1 MTEAPDFQHHVNLAV
16 AHSCNHGLQEKVT
29 EGSEVQ
35 DHPLHRVLVQTGL
48 CEDFFFKFLF
58 VFVKKIMGTVE
69 FAISGLA
76 QVTGSEI
83 WWPCYVPRY
92 INLITLP
99 LPTASGTLLSGF
111 YPLEQSGA
119 G

>member
-1 MTEAPDFQHHVNLAV
+1 MTEAPDSQHHINLAV

-58 VFVKKIMGTVE
+58 VFDKKIMGTVE
-69 FAISGLA
+69 FAISGLFWPRSLA
-76 QVTGSEI
+76 QKFGGPAMSLDI
-83 WWPCYVPRY
+83 
-92 INLITLP
+92 
-99 LPTASGTLLSGF
+99 
-111 YPLEQSGA
+111 
-119 G
+119 